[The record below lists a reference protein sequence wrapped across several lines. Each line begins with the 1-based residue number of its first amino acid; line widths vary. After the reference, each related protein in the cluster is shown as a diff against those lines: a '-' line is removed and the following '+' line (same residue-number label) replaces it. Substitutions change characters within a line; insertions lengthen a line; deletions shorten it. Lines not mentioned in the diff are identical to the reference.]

1 MSNKLVCLDPGH
13 NFKNAN
19 RSPDGTY
26 YEWEF
31 AQDVCDRAEAI
42 IKRIPGL
49 DCIKTKEADT
59 YPTSLD
65 MRVKVAHDAKAD
77 LFLSQHS
84 NAYGS
89 GWTSPNGFGVYPYP
103 GRDLD
108 LAEICLTWC
117 KLLLPMN
124 SRGIR
129 ESNFFVTRETRMPAI
144 LIETGF
150 HTNKDDLV
158 KLKDSDFRDLAAMVL
173 VRTACT
179 YLEVPYLI
187 EIELQEVNTLDRLI
201 VAHSENDRFAK
212 EELEKV
218 LGCGSVLRS
227 RAGVYKDVKIK
238 ELYIIGGPL
247 EVEGITAD
255 KIVHLSGA
263 TRWNTFAEVGKFLGY
278 L

>member
-1 MSNKLVCLDPGH
+1 MSVKLVCLDPGH
-13 NFKNAN
+13 HLHSVN

-31 AQDVCDRAEAI
+31 AQDVCDQAEVI

-59 YPTSLD
+59 YPTSLAG
-65 MRVKVAHDAKAD
+65 RVAVANNAGAD

-103 GRDLD
+103 DRHLD
-108 LAEICLTWC
+108 LAEVCLYWC
-117 KLLLPMN
+117 ETLLPMK
-124 SRGIR
+124 SRGVR
-129 ESNFFVTRETRMPAI
+129 PSNFYVTRETKMPSL

-150 HTNKDDLV
+150 HTNREDV
-158 KLKDSDFRDLAAMVL
+158 AKLKDPAFRELAAMVL

-179 YLEVPYLI
+179 FLQVPYM
-187 EIELQEVNTLDRLI
+187 EIGTQEVDTLDRLI
-201 VAHSENDRFAK
+201 VAHSEGDRFAK
-212 EELEKV
+212 EELEKS
-218 LGCGSVLRS
+218 LRCGSILRS
-227 RAGVYKDVKIK
+227 HAGIYKDVKIK
-238 ELYIIGGPL
+238 ELYIVGGPL
-247 EVEGITAD
+247 ELDITAD
-255 KIVHLSGA
+255 KVVHLSGE
-263 TRWNTFAEVGKFLGY
+263 TRWNTFQEVGKFLGH